1 MATELLAA
9 GTTAANS
16 ADFTLADGESATLA
30 LKGAGASGVLDFAP
44 VLIEIKDDA
53 GAYHQIGGLLKPQ
66 VLSGAGTYRVR
77 RIANRGSVG
86 VFRG

>member
-30 LKGAGASGVLDFAP
+30 LKGAAAATATMAP
-44 VLIEIKDDA
+44 VVIEIKDDA
-53 GAYHQIGGLLKPQ
+53 GAYHWIGSLSKPQ